1 MFRFLRKK
9 KAVEASEPEVPVA
22 PEPEVEAASA
32 PAAAISEAVLD
43 PVPVAEFEATTGSP
57 KKGDEGSLGEGAGL
71 FGRLRSGLARSRGA
85 LGDSLG
91 TLLLGKKEIDESLLD
106 ALETQ
111 LLMADVGLE
120 ATEAVLERLTARV
133 KRRALND
140 EDALM
145 SELAEVLSEILS
157 ERHEPFSLGTAEP
170 FVILVVGVNG
180 VGKTTT
186 IGKLA
191 QRFKAAGHRPL
202 LAAGDTFRAAAVEQL
217 KQWGTRAD
225 VPVIAQG
232 EGADSASVLFDAV
245 SAARARGADVVLADT
260 AGRLHNKGHLMEELA
275 KVVRVLKRFDAAAP
289 HAVLLVLDA
298 GTGQNALAQAKTFSE
313 VAPLTGL
320 VLTKLD
326 GTAKG
331 GDAFALAKQSG
342 LPIQFIG
349 VGEQA
354 DDLRPFEPRS
364 FVAALLGAEAP

>member
-9 KAVEASEPEVPVA
+9 KAVEASEPEVSEA
-22 PEPEVEAASA
+22 FEPEAEAASA
-32 PAAAISEAVLD
+32 AVSEAVLD
-43 PVPVAEFEATTGSP
+43 PVPDAAFEASTESP

-85 LGDSLG
+85 LGDSPG
-91 TLLLGKKEIDESLLD
+91 TLLLGKKEIDESLLE

-145 SELAEVLSEILS
+145 SELAEVLSEILG
-157 ERHEPFSLGTAEP
+157 ERHEPFSLAAAEP

-202 LAAGDTFRAAAVEQL
+202 LAAGDTFRAAPA
-217 KQWGTRAD
+217 
-225 VPVIAQG
+225 
-232 EGADSASVLFDAV
+232 
-245 SAARARGADVVLADT
+245 
-260 AGRLHNKGHLMEELA
+260 
-275 KVVRVLKRFDAAAP
+275 
-289 HAVLLVLDA
+289 
-298 GTGQNALAQAKTFSE
+298 
-313 VAPLTGL
+313 
-320 VLTKLD
+320 
-326 GTAKG
+326 
-331 GDAFALAKQSG
+331 
-342 LPIQFIG
+342 
-349 VGEQA
+349 
-354 DDLRPFEPRS
+354 
-364 FVAALLGAEAP
+364 

>member
-9 KAVEASEPEVPVA
+9 KAEKASQPELPEAPELELLPDVEAVSALAEGEP
-22 PEPEVEAASA
+22 AAS
-32 PAAAISEAVLD
+32 ED
-43 PVPVAEFEATTGSP
+43 SP
-57 KKGDEGSLGEGAGL
+57 KERKEGNDREGAGL
-71 FGRLRSGLARSRGA
+71 FDRLRFGLAQSRGA
-85 LGDSLG
+85 FGDSLG
-91 TLLLGKKEIDESLLD
+91 TLLLGRKEIDESLLE
-106 ALETQ
+106 ALEMQ
-111 LLMADVGLE
+111 LLTADVGLE

-145 SELAEVLSEILS
+145 SELAEVLSEILG
-157 ERHEPFSLGTAEP
+157 ERHAPFSLGPAEP

-202 LAAGDTFRAAAVEQL
+202 LAAGDTFRAAAAEQL
-217 KQWGTRAD
+217 KQWGARAD

-245 SAARARGADVVLADT
+245 SAARARSADVVLADT
-260 AGRLHNKGHLMEELA
+260 AGRLPNKGHLMEELA
-275 KVVRVLKRFDAAAP
+275 KVVRVLKRFDEAAP

-313 VAPLTGL
+313 AAPLTGL

-331 GDAFALAKQSG
+331 GVAFALAKQSG